1 VVRSYVHVVQANIK
15 LWIGLCHLRYVIAA
29 AELGNFRRRRTR
41 YREVHFAKPIASL
54 RGDGALAAAHA
65 GYGALAA
72 AHAGYGD
79 PPKET
84 GGYDHAG
91 RVLLQLRLEFD
102 DS

>member
-1 VVRSYVHVVQANIK
+1 MVRSCVHVVQANIK

-65 GYGALAA
+65 GYG
-72 AHAGYGD
+72 D